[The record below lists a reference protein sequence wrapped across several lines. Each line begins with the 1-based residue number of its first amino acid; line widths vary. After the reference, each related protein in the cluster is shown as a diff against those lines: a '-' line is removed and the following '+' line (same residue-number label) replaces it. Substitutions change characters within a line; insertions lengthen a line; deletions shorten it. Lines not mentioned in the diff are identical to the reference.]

1 MGTPSSS
8 SKLPS
13 EESGHS
19 ASGSTAAPL
28 SPQFTGGL
36 LKRFSIW
43 GAATSPSMP
52 ATTPAT
58 PTVESKETPTEA
70 LPILPQLTGS
80 LWGNWWASSP
90 REPDKPKDGDRNKSK
105 SSEWFVD
112 GIRNGKTTDTRLVK
126 HLISLRV
133 HLSTAKVA
141 WVEKFLEKDRGM
153 DALSDLLES
162 LVRRS
167 GPR

>member
-8 SKLPS
+8 SKPS
-13 EESGHS
+13 SEGSGHG
-19 ASGSTAAPL
+19 ATGSTATPL

-36 LKRFSIW
+36 MKRFSIW
-43 GAATSPSMP
+43 GAATSP
-52 ATTPAT
+52 ATPAA
-58 PTVESKETPTEA
+58 PTIESKETPIEA

-80 LWGNWWASSP
+80 LFGNWWASSP
-90 REPDKPKDGDRNKSK
+90 REPDKPKDGDRNKPK
-105 SSEWFVD
+105 SSEWFVN
-112 GIRNGKTTDTRLVK
+112 GIRNGNTTDTRLAK

-141 WVEKFLEKDRGM
+141 WVERFLDKDRGM

>member
-1 MGTPSSS
+1 MGAPSSS
-8 SKLPS
+8 KPPP
-13 EESGHS
+13 EESGH
-19 ASGSTAAPL
+19 GTTGWTATPL
-28 SPQFTGGL
+28 SPQSTGGL
-36 LKRFSIW
+36 MKRFSLW
-43 GAATSPSMP
+43 GTATSPSMLP
-52 ATTPAT
+52 VTPAT

-70 LPILPQLTGS
+70 FPIFPQLTGS

-90 REPDKPKDGDRNKSK
+90 REPDKPKDEDRNKSK
-105 SSEWFVD
+105 SSEWFVN
-112 GIRNGKTTDTRLVK
+112 GIRNGKTTDTRLAK

-133 HLSTAKVA
+133 HLSTAKVT
-141 WVEKFLEKDRGM
+141 WVERFLEGDRGM